1 MKKNVIYLL
10 LLLTSTACIK
20 TADQVNRERQITNM
34 SSQLSDSQTLVGQ
47 LISQIQSMQS
57 QLETLT
63 GKVEEME
70 HKQSLISP
78 EKIKE
83 NSEDIILLK
92 TQADTTHNQIASLQ
106 EELTA
111 QKAFAEKVT
120 EGLKNLSKQQAAATA
135 KSAPAAKTPKQQ
147 LTEALQMVVDNKFIS
162 AKVILEPLIDHK
174 ELNAADRNKVYHGLG
189 RVELYTN
196 NPDKALVYLSKI
208 VMNYPRS
215 SLAPNSLYLI
225 GKSFQ
230 KLNKTEEARQAFT
243 KVVTDYPNSADAARA
258 KKEL

>member
-1 MKKNVIYLL
+1 MKKNVIFLL
-10 LLLTSTACIK
+10 LLLSATACIK

-34 SSQLSDSQTLVGQ
+34 SSQLSDSQSLVGELMTQ
-47 LISQIQSMQS
+47 MQNMQN
-57 QLETLT
+57 QLEILT
-63 GKVEEME
+63 GKIEELE
-70 HKQSLISP
+70 HKQASIHP

-92 TQADTTHNQIASLQ
+92 TQTDTAQNQILLLQ
-106 EELTA
+106 EELKT
-111 QKAFAEKVT
+111 QKDFVEKVT
-120 EGLKNLSKQQAAATA
+120 EGLKSLSKQQAAAA
-135 KSAPAAKTPKQQ
+135 KPAPAVKSSKQQ
-147 LTEALQMVVDNKFIS
+147 MTEALQMVVDNKFIS
-162 AKVILEPLIDHK
+162 AKVILETLIDHK
-174 ELNAADRNKVYHGLG
+174 DLNAADHNKVYHGLG

-208 VMNYPRS
+208 VMNYPKS

-230 KLNKTEEARQAFT
+230 KLNKKEEARQAFT
-243 KVVTDYPNSADAARA
+243 KLVTDYPNSPDAARA